1 MVNMV
6 GPMVAATAAPPSK
19 KKPTARR
26 PRIAIS
32 HTYRPFADG
41 GMCSAYTCD
50 QAHQAVRP
58 TAQAIRKPADSRAA
72 PGLRIGLYPTFTQS
86 GVVSGCSGHE
96 YGGIEYGGLPI
107 FRDCSGATTDFVL
120 L

>member
-6 GPMVAATAAPPSK
+6 GPMVTATAAPPSK

-41 GMCSAYTCD
+41 GCVQRTPATKPTRRV
-50 QAHQAVRP
+50 APRP
-58 TAQAIRKPADSRAA
+58 RPSGCDSRAA

-120 L
+120 R